1 MTVQPLLPSINTP
14 MPPTDAGK
22 PLVFGVVGRGI
33 TRNNALLGAFLQAY
47 AQKPVTVKR
56 VFPLL
61 PTHMQTADVG
71 AMLGWGRK
79 KSHRRAS
86 RFAAQHDLPVLTLE
100 DGFLRGLGSG
110 TAQRYGCSVVIDPIG
125 IYFDAHAPSYLEQ
138 LIATSDLTAAQCLRA
153 QTLRQRIIE
162 AHLSKYNPTAA
173 TGTLGELAIDTNLCN
188 VLLVDQV
195 AGDQSV
201 AGAGANAQTFADM
214 LRAARKLYPNAKL
227 WVKVH
232 PAGKAG
238 YLTALPL
245 SPDVSV
251 IQQAVNPLE
260 LLANMD
266 AVCTVSSQMGFEALL
281 LGKRVHCFGVAW
293 YAGWGLTDD
302 SYFAHHVMQP
312 LYTATTARRAQRVAK
327 PKTLDDLFHAAYLR
341 YSYYANP
348 ATGQACEIEQVID
361 WLMTNR
367 AWRERLPREVT
378 VYALSLWKYRFVK
391 AFLATSG
398 GKYLYFFKLPIKKF
412 DYDSVRQLAMY
423 QTTKAVLDGLQRT
436 FRYMTLGKSAN
447 IIVWG
452 IAKRREIQRQ
462 RPNAQIWCME
472 DGFVRSTG
480 LGASLIAPLSVVL
493 DRRGIYYDATT
504 TSDLEH
510 KLVCQTDLTPTQS
523 MRTATLIDTL
533 LAQQVSKYNV
543 GDKRVLTTHA
553 APHQRILLVVGQV
566 EDDMSVQ
573 CCASDIRTNRA
584 LLEQVRAAHPYA
596 YILYKPHPDV
606 QAGLRTGQIDAPT
619 LARLA
624 DQVVTDIAM
633 PACLAA
639 VDAVHTI
646 SSLTGFEALLRGLS
660 VTCYGVPFYAGFGLT
675 DDRATGAAA
684 QRAYARRARCQPL
697 SLQQLVYVTLITYPL
712 YRVPNGFG
720 LAQIEDVIAHLYQAK
735 DNSQPPSDLNGL
747 TQQLMQR
754 LDRRIKQP
762 LAKAFM
768 QLRQRL

>member
-86 RFAAQHDLPVLTLE
+86 RFAAQHDLPILTLE

-110 TAQRYGCSVVIDPIG
+110 TAQRYGCSVVIDPVG

-138 LIATSDLTAAQCLRA
+138 LIATSDLTAAQRLRA
-153 QTLRQRIIE
+153 QTLRQRIVE

-173 TGTLGELAIDTNLCN
+173 TGTLGELAIDTHFCN
-188 VLLVDQV
+188 VLLIDQV

-227 WVKVH
+227 WVKAH

-348 ATGQACEIEQVID
+348 ATGQACDIEQVID

-367 AWRERLPREVT
+367 TWRERLPYEAT
-378 VYALSLWKYRFVK
+378 VYAFSRWKYSFVR
-391 AFLATSG
+391 AFLASAG
-398 GKYLYFFKLPIKKF
+398 GQLQFIAKPKSVTDLPIIAKPF
-412 DYDSVRQLAMY
+412 AELAQLKQQLNSRWA
-423 QTTKAVLDGLQRT
+423 QNRLHTAKD
-436 FRYMTLGKSAN
+436 

-584 LLEQVRAAHPYA
+584 LLEQVRAAHPNA

-697 SLQQLVYVTLITYPL
+697 SLQQLGYVTLITYPL

>member
-138 LIATSDLTAAQCLRA
+138 LIATSDLTAAQRLRA

-173 TGTLGELAIDTNLCN
+173 TGTLGELAIDTHFCN
-188 VLLVDQV
+188 VLLIDQV

-214 LRAARKLYPNAKL
+214 LCAARKLYPNAKL
-227 WVKVH
+227 WVKAH

-238 YLTALPL
+238 YLTALSLP
-245 SPDVSV
+245 PDVGV

-260 LLANMD
+260 LLVNMD

-302 SYFAHHVMQP
+302 SYLAHHTMQP
-312 LYTATTARRAQRVAK
+312 LYTAATARRAQRVAK

-367 AWRERLPREVT
+367 AWRDRLPCEVT
-378 VYALSLWKYRFVK
+378 VYALSRWKYSFVR
-391 AFLATSG
+391 AFLASASG
-398 GKYLYFFKLPIKKF
+398 QLQFIAKPKSVTDLPIIAKPF
-412 DYDSVRQLAMY
+412 AELAQLKQQLNSRWA
-423 QTTKAVLDGLQRT
+423 QNRLHTAKD
-436 FRYMTLGKSAN
+436 

-493 DRRGIYYDATT
+493 DRRGIYYDATR

-510 KLVCQTDLTPTQS
+510 RLVAQTDLTPMQS
-523 MRTATLIDTL
+523 ARTAALIDTL

-553 APHQRILLVVGQV
+553 APHQRIVLVVGQV

-584 LLEQVRAAHPYA
+584 LLEQVRDAHPNA

-646 SSLTGFEALLRGLS
+646 SSLTGFEALLRGLD